1 MEVLLIAR
9 PSAKP
14 VPKTTVLMKASKVT
28 SKVCEICTFI
38 NFVLVCFSQTHVFG
52 PSLAEIFVVFSP
64 SCFFSA
70 VEILDIMRAA
80 DSPLPQAEKEEK
92 KPLVVVKTGN
102 G

>member
-1 MEVLLIAR
+1 M
-9 PSAKP
+9 
-14 VPKTTVLMKASKVT
+14 
-28 SKVCEICTFI
+28 
-38 NFVLVCFSQTHVFG
+38 FG

-80 DSPLPQAEKEEK
+80 DSPLPKAEKEEK
-92 KPLVVVKTGN
+92 KPHVVVKTGN